1 VAVQH
6 LLLGQVQVGM
16 GDSSFAGLFADHL
29 RQRYGLRFEKPTHI
43 VLKKKNFCIHKKRW
57 LVERTLAWLRVNRRL
72 SKEHDRL
79 LTHANAWLTW
89 ANIRRILKF
98 C

>member
-1 VAVQH
+1 
-6 LLLGQVQVGM
+6 M

-57 LVERTLAWLRVNRRL
+57 LVERTLAWLSANRRL
-72 SKEHDRL
+72 SKEYDRL
-79 LTHANAWLTW
+79 LTRANTWLTW